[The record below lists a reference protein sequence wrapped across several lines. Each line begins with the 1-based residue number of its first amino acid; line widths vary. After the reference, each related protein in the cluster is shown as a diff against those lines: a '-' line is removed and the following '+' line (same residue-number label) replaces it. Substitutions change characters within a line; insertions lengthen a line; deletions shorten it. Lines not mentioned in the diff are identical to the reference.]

1 MYNWEPVNPND
12 LMEFPIPA
20 PSLLGHH
27 MVFFFFSSVV
37 SFVFKAAL
45 VLINLNFYLCY
56 C

>member
-27 MVFFFFSSVV
+27 MVFFFSPPQSLLFSKLLLS
-37 SFVFKAAL
+37 
-45 VLINLNFYLCY
+45 
-56 C
+56 